1 MSFALWNRASS
12 RRKRIISIVAVFI
25 VATIVTGVGSLVP
38 MDADQAD
45 QISRELNQTASLL
58 ESQGALT
65 QFIFGNNFMIC
76 LFMFVPIIGPLFGLF
91 VLFNSGTVIG
101 AIATAEGF
109 SPILAL
115 VVLFITPVAWLE
127 FGAYS
132 TAMAESVWLFRRFL
146 QRRSASE
153 LRKTAVFVSICA
165 VLLIVG
171 AIVEVAL
178 LSISL

>member
-1 MSFALWNRASS
+1 
-12 RRKRIISIVAVFI
+12 
-25 VATIVTGVGSLVP
+25 
-38 MDADQAD
+38 
-45 QISRELNQTASLL
+45 
-58 ESQGALT
+58 
-65 QFIFGNNFMIC
+65 
-76 LFMFVPIIGPLFGLF
+76 MFVPIIGPLFGLF